1 MSTTLPIPVFF
12 DTDVQVIIDEMKTRY
27 EELTGKTLY
36 PGQVEQLL
44 LNNWAYREEL
54 LRVQANEAAKQLLA
68 DFSNG
73 PVLDYLAR
81 NVGIDARLEPAA
93 AYCTIRFTLVDGHGL
108 LVLPEGLRVQ
118 TSDGQKI
125 FATKVATTVA
135 PTVNQVDIDCICLD
149 TGVSGNGYAL
159 NTVNVILDPQPYLT
173 TATNITVTE
182 GGSDAET
189 DDQLRQRIFLAF
201 AQSATAGSYSSYRF
215 WTRSASPQ
223 IVDVFVAG
231 PEMQIP
237 NAPPPGHVHVY
248 PLLGGGVP
256 TPQEIIELVYNTL
269 NAEDVRPLTDT
280 VTVFPPEPI
289 YYQLNVALTILTTAV
304 QQLVVQTVQQKLNE
318 FTAVRIAK
326 LGLDITLDQITALCM
341 VDGVYSVN
349 ITDPSNDLIVLPNQF
364 AVCTGLTVTVAN
376 IVNG

>member
-1 MSTTLPIPVFF
+1 MSTLPIPVFF
-12 DTDVQVIIDEMKTRY
+12 DTDVDAIINDCVARY

-36 PGQVEQLL
+36 PAQLERLL
-44 LNNWAYREEL
+44 LNNWAYREQL

-68 DFSNG
+68 DFSDG

-81 NVGIDARLEPAA
+81 NVGIDSRLEPAK
-93 AYCTIRFTLVDGHGL
+93 AYCTIRFTLTAGHGQ

-135 PTVNQVDIDCICLD
+135 PSVNQVEIECECLD
-149 TGVSGNGYAL
+149 TGETGNGYAV

-173 TATNITVTE
+173 TATNVTVTE
-182 GGSDAET
+182 GGSNEET
-189 DDQLRQRIFLAF
+189 DEQLRQRVFLAF

-223 IVDVFVAG
+223 IVDVYVAN
-231 PEMQIP
+231 PV
-237 NAPPPGHVHVY
+237 PGTVQVF
-248 PLLGGGVP
+248 PLIGGGQT
-256 TPQEIIELVYNTL
+256 TPQEILDQVFATL
-269 NAEDVRPLTDT
+269 DAEDVRPLTDT
-280 VTVFPPEPI
+280 VIVTAPTPI
-289 YYQLNVALTILTTAV
+289 TYTLAVELTILTTAA
-304 QQLVVQTVQQKLNE
+304 QQLVVQQVQQVLE
-318 FTAVRIAK
+318 QFTALRISK
-326 LGLDITLDQITALCM
+326 LGLDITLDQLTALCM

-349 ITDPSNDLIVLPNQF
+349 ITTPSSDLVVAPSEF
-364 AVCTGLTVTVAN
+364 AVCEGITVTVAS